1 MTSLILE
8 IVTHM
13 NNEILPDGTFILKQP
28 VRLPEIL
35 DLLIVGG
42 GPAGTATAFRA
53 KELGLAGLVIDFDDM
68 MKRIRDYAKDK
79 LILPDYGGGDNMQ
92 FPKGDG
98 LVSLLHFSPIDKD
111 DMCQQWKNFYREN
124 NIPAQAGVELLGLQR
139 RNDGVWQVRAYN
151 HHRHDEQLY
160 LAKHVIMAIGR
171 GVPRRFDIPGNTDG
185 IAYRLAEAALYVG
198 APALVIGGGTSAA
211 EAVIA
216 VSNAKI
222 QANDTTAVYWS
233 YRGDKLPKVSKA
245 LAEVFF
251 DAYMG
256 NGNIRHYPCSE
267 PAAIIIAE
275 DKKQYLSLRAD
286 RRQMEGRP
294 RETSHIE
301 FPKEKCIACIGED
314 IPSAFLSVLGINM
327 VPGGPSNKPRFAVT
341 PLLETQQPNV
351 FLIGDI
357 LSPAYLET
365 ESFDADPKAYQEI
378 RRRGNIKA
386 ALRDGVLV
394 AEAVAQKLAGKK
406 VIRVELDF
414 QEERVEQKFA
424 AAKTSIVESDGPPKA
439 SLAAA
444 RSVEEQQAA
453 LIRIISG
460 NVESDEFTVN
470 KNGLTT
476 IGRKECEVNFPEDM
490 LLSGRHASI
499 SHGPEGFFLRDD
511 GSTNGAFIRIKEA
524 RPAEVFNG
532 SVVRLGK
539 QMLLFDAENG
549 GASFI
554 HIDVNGKPLNRY
566 ELSAQ
571 TVVLGRQ
578 SPDITLEQTDM
589 ALSRR
594 HLSITV
600 KDRKIWVKDLGSAN
614 GSFLKIKNSI
624 PLEPDDHFR
633 VGNQLLKFSLKKEVA
648 RRTIIFNTEIKKVR
662 SLEFEV
668 QSQKAES
675 RGPKSEVQ
683 SPKLEGRREGR
694 SEKFEESNRKPE
706 IVNREVETAKP
717 EGMVVVFKN
726 FGKSCPFKAGQT
738 ICEIADK
745 NGLKL
750 KADCRIGSC
759 GIDPIRIVSGAENM
773 SPIGDEEQGTL
784 EDINKL
790 AAGKYRLACMA
801 KPNGPVVVEVL
812 EQK

>member
-1 MTSLILE
+1 MP
-8 IVTHM
+8 V

-42 GPAGTATAFRA
+42 GPAGTAAAFRA
-53 KELGLAGLVIDFDDM
+53 RELGLAGLVIDFDDV

-79 LILPDYGGGDNMQ
+79 LILPDYGGGDNMH

-98 LVSLLHFSPIDKD
+98 LISLLHFSPVDKD

-124 NIPAQAGVELLGLQR
+124 NIPAQVGVELLGLQR
-139 RNDGVWQVRAYN
+139 RHDGIWQVRVYN
-151 HHRHDEQLY
+151 HHRHDEQSY

-185 IAYRLAEAALYVG
+185 IAYRLADAALYVG

-222 QANDTTAVYWS
+222 QANDATAVYWS

-267 PAAIIIAE
+267 PAAITIAE
-275 DKKQYLSLRAD
+275 DKKQYLSLRMD

-294 RETSHIE
+294 RETSHME

-314 IPSAFLSVLGINM
+314 IPSAFLSALGINM
-327 VPGGPSNKPRFAVT
+327 LPGGPGNKQRFAVT
-341 PLLETQQPNV
+341 PLLETQQPDV

-365 ESFDADPKAYQEI
+365 ESFEADPQSYAEI

-394 AEAVAQKLAGKK
+394 AEAIAQKLAGKK
-406 VIRVELDF
+406 VIRVDLAF
-414 QEERVEQKFA
+414 QEERVAPQIFA
-424 AAKTSIVESDGPPKA
+424 AAKTSIVESDGPPKE

-444 RSVEEQQAA
+444 GAAEEHPAV
-453 LIRIISG
+453 LVRIISG
-460 NVESDEFTVN
+460 NVESDEFIVS

-476 IGRKECEVNFPEDM
+476 IGRKECEINFPEDL

-499 SHGPEGFFLRDD
+499 AHGAEGYFLRDD
-511 GSTNGAFIRIKEA
+511 GSTNGVFIKIKEA

-539 QMLLFDAENG
+539 QMLLFEAENG
-549 GASFI
+549 NASFI

-566 ELSAQ
+566 ELSTQ

-594 HLSITV
+594 HLSITF

-614 GSFLKIKNSI
+614 GSFIKIKNSI
-624 PLEPDDHFR
+624 PLEPEDQFR
-633 VGNQLLKFSLKKEVA
+633 VGNQLFKFGLKKEVA
-648 RRTIIFNTEIKKVR
+648 RRTIIFNTEVKKVR
-662 SLEFEV
+662 SPESEV
-668 QSQKAES
+668 RGQKAEV
-675 RGPKSEVQ
+675 RDPKPEAQNS
-683 SPKLEGRREGR
+683 KLEARSQRPEGRREK
-694 SEKFEESNRKPE
+694 SEESYRRPE
-706 IVNREVETAKP
+706 VVNREAEAAKP

-738 ICEIADK
+738 ICEIAEK

-759 GIDPIRIVSGAENM
+759 GIDPIRIISGAENM
-773 SPIGDEEQGTL
+773 SPLGDEEQGTL

-790 AAGKYRLACMA
+790 APGKFRLACMA
-801 KPNGPVVVEVL
+801 KPNGPVVVEIL